1 MDERKKI
8 LRNFTWKKFFIFLI
22 VAGVIFLII
31 DLFNG
36 KADFSAY
43 SYYLLLL
50 VKSVLSAFFVSM
62 FTEKAK

>member
-1 MDERKKI
+1 MEERKKI
-8 LRNFTWKKFFIFLI
+8 LSNFTWKKFFIFLI
-22 VAGVIFLII
+22 AAAVIFLII
-31 DLFNG
+31 DLFNA

-43 SYYLLLL
+43 NYYLLLL

>member
-1 MDERKKI
+1 MEERKNI

-22 VAGVIFLII
+22 VAAVIFLII

-36 KADFSAY
+36 KGDFSAY

-50 VKSVLSAFFVSM
+50 LKSVLSAFFVSI